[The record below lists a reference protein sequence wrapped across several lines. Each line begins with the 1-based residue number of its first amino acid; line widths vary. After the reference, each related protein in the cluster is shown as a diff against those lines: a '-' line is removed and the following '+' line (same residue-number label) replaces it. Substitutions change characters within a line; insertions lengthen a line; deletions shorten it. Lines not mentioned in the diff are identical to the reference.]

1 MMPDFDIVVANPL
14 DTNAEKVVS
23 TPSSSSTM
31 KDPYPHVSSEISN
44 TKLVSGAVPSI
55 TPRWKTF

>member
-31 KDPYPHVSSEISN
+31 KDPYPYVSSEISN
-44 TKLVSGAVPSI
+44 TKLVSGVVPSI
-55 TPRWKTF
+55 TPR